1 MPLLPW
7 QENVILES
15 SKIKEDGSFQHK
27 TNLIIAARQNG
38 KTHLL
43 RMRILAGLFLWD
55 EKLQVATAQNRDLSL
70 ETFRQ
75 VIEVV
80 DSFDWLRSKVKH
92 ITRSNGREEIEIK
105 KTGCRYKIIAPS
117 EGAARGLSSDV
128 VYLGRS

>member
-1 MPLLPW
+1 
-7 QENVILES
+7 
-15 SKIKEDGSFQHK
+15 
-27 TNLIIAARQNG
+27 
-38 KTHLL
+38 
-43 RMRILAGLFLWD
+43 MRILAGLFLWD

-105 KTGCRYKIIAPS
+105 KTGCQIQDYCTLR
-117 EGAARGLSSDV
+117 
-128 VYLGRS
+128 GRS

>member
-1 MPLLPW
+1 
-7 QENVILES
+7 
-15 SKIKEDGSFQHK
+15 
-27 TNLIIAARQNG
+27 
-38 KTHLL
+38 
-43 RMRILAGLFLWD
+43 
-55 EKLQVATAQNRDLSL
+55 L

-105 KTGCRYKIIAPS
+105 KTGCSYKIIAPS

-128 VYLGRS
+128 VYLTK

>member
-1 MPLLPW
+1 
-7 QENVILES
+7 
-15 SKIKEDGSFQHK
+15 
-27 TNLIIAARQNG
+27 
-38 KTHLL
+38 
-43 RMRILAGLFLWD
+43 MRILAGLFLWD

-105 KTGCRYKIIAPS
+105 R
-117 EGAARGLSSDV
+117 LV
-128 VYLGRS
+128 VVTRLLHPQRAQLEAYPQTLFT